1 MKEWI
6 EIIRPLNGFMS
17 SLTVIVVAVAVK
29 NYNLYYIILGMLVTF
44 LTTSGGNV
52 INDYYDAE
60 VDRINHPERP
70 IPSGRIKRESAL
82 IYSAFIFSVS
92 IFISI
97 FLGII
102 PFIIDVIA
110 VALLFAY
117 ESYTK
122 NRGFLGNLNISFLLL
137 MLFLFS
143 GSIFKSYT
151 LPAILGSMAFF
162 STLGREITKDVED
175 MAGDFNRV
183 TLPKRIGKKNALYL
197 SSLLYII
204 AILISPI
211 PFMEN
216 YYGLSYLIPVVVADV
231 MFLFSIYEQFRDAH
245 RGEVYSKYAMI
256 VALISFVLGGLL

>member
-102 PFIIDVIA
+102 P
-110 VALLFAY
+110 
-117 ESYTK
+117 
-122 NRGFLGNLNISFLLL
+122 
-137 MLFLFS
+137 
-143 GSIFKSYT
+143 
-151 LPAILGSMAFF
+151 
-162 STLGREITKDVED
+162 
-175 MAGDFNRV
+175 
-183 TLPKRIGKKNALYL
+183 
-197 SSLLYII
+197 
-204 AILISPI
+204 
-211 PFMEN
+211 
-216 YYGLSYLIPVVVADV
+216 
-231 MFLFSIYEQFRDAH
+231 
-245 RGEVYSKYAMI
+245 
-256 VALISFVLGGLL
+256 